1 MQRLF
6 KPFTQINSGL
16 NRQHSG
22 TGLGLALVAR
32 LTEMHRGGI
41 QVDSEVNEGSRF
53 TVSLP
58 GPHEQAAVSQSGAAA
73 SSQQPETGAASAALP
88 PTGEAPLILLAE
100 DNPTTIT
107 MVAEYLQA
115 RGYRV
120 IMARDGQEALE
131 QAAARPAIILMDI
144 QMPRMDG
151 LEAIRHIRANT
162 DLAAIPII
170 ALTALAMPG
179 DRERCLAVGAS
190 DYISKPVSL
199 KMLVETIQAHLTAA

>member
-1 MQRLF
+1 LF

-41 QVDSEVNEGSRF
+41 TVHSEVNQGSRF

-58 GPHEQAAVSQSGAAA
+58 GLQEQADHSQAEATTA
-73 SSQQPETGAASAALP
+73 SSQPGETAASVRP
-88 PTGEAPLILLAE
+88 PDSEPPLILLAE

-107 MVAEYLQA
+107 MVTEYLQA

-120 IMARDGQEALE
+120 QVARDGLEAVE
-131 QAAARPAIILMDI
+131 QAGARPAVILMDI
-144 QMPRMDG
+144 QMPRLDG
-151 LEAIRHIRANT
+151 LEAIRHIRANA
-162 DLAAIPII
+162 DLADIPII

-199 KMLVETIQAHLTAA
+199 KMLVQTIQAHL